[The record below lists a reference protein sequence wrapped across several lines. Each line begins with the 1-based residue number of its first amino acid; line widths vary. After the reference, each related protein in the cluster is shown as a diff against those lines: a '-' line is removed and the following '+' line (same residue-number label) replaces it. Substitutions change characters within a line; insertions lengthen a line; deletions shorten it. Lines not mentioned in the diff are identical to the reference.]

1 MAYQVYFANMTE
13 ENQSLL
19 LAVLRLKE
27 ESTSVSGWPSI
38 QKLEANETELLMR
51 LRGPIPAGNFQYQE
65 ISEYEDRSP
74 QTLRRGRGRGG
85 RRPSERPRNNGRA
98 QFNDI

>member
-1 MAYQVYFANMTE
+1 MAIP
-13 ENQSLL
+13 
-19 LAVLRLKE
+19 LRLVDNYG
-27 ESTSVSGWPSI
+27 VSGLFWPSI
-38 QKLEANETELLMR
+38 QKLEVNETELLMR

-74 QTLRRGRGRGG
+74 QTLRRGRGGGG